1 MKIQNKLIQFNNEKV
16 LLLVTG
22 AHYYIIYQAS
32 NGIIKKIKE
41 DRIDEPTY
49 SDNEGMFKSSSGE
62 GAFGSVLESKKHKAV
77 TDLSKSLSRESFN
90 LIKKKKI
97 DGIYLFTSP
106 QIKADLSN
114 DLHQDVK
121 NMIIS
126 TYDGN
131 YTKEKPFTLLE
142 IIQKNKK
149 KKPKKILKPE
159 VKKIL
164 KKGKK

>member
-1 MKIQNKLIQFNNEKV
+1 MKIQDKLIQFNNEKI

-22 AHYYIIYQAS
+22 AHHYIIYSAS
-32 NGIIKKIKE
+32 NGIIRKIYEK
-41 DRIDEPTY
+41 RIDEPTY

-77 TDLSKSLSRESFN
+77 KDLSKSLSKESFKLVKN
-90 LIKKKKI
+90 KKI
-97 DGIYLFTSP
+97 DGIYLFLSP
-106 QIKADLSN
+106 QIKSDLN
-114 DLHQDVK
+114 DDLHQDVTK
-121 NMIIS
+121 KIIS

-131 YTKEKPFTLLE
+131 YTKEKPFALLE
-142 IIQKNKK
+142 IIQKDQK